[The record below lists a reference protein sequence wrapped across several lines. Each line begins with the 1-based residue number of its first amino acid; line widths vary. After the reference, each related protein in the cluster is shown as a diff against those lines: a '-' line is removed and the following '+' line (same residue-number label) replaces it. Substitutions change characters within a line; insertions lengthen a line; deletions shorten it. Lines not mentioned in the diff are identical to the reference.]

1 MQPTSIRITSY
12 GTGHND
18 PPTAP
23 DPLIV
28 DTTSLR
34 NPPDDP
40 KVRAVLTQLDGR
52 DQRVAAYVMNTPGAE
67 QLVDSARRE
76 VERRIKRGDQ
86 TIDVHVHCYGGR
98 HRSVTIARQIAYQLR
113 DRAAIEIHHRHIDK
127 PILPS
132 RPR

>member
-1 MQPTSIRITSY
+1 MTVHIRITSY

-18 PPTAP
+18 PPAAANP
-23 DPLIV
+23 VVV

-40 KVRAVLTQLDGR
+40 AVRRQLTQLTGLDPT
-52 DQRVAAYVMNTPGAE
+52 VATYVMNTPGAE
-67 QLVDSARRE
+67 HLVDHARRTIE
-76 VERRIKRGDQ
+76 QRIKNGQ
-86 TIDVHVHCYGGR
+86 QHIDVHVHCYGGR
-98 HRSVTIARQIAYQLR
+98 HRSVAIAEQLGQQLR
-113 DRAAIEIHHRHIDK
+113 GHGRVHVQHRHINQ